1 MSVNVVKRKTN
12 PKNNKPKT
20 ERNETRNKNSKM
32 IERVKNSCLGKLV
45 RRVMG
50 EETGAVMMEYVIVAV
65 FIGAC
70 VVVAA
75 WLFGAQIL
83 GMFGVAGD
91 AATGRTDTAKENIS
105 AIQQAKPAQNQA
117 ALEAAKAFP
126 VAEEEGQVN
135 AGN

>member
-1 MSVNVVKRKTN
+1 M
-12 PKNNKPKT
+12 
-20 ERNETRNKNSKM
+20 NKNSKM